1 MRGRAR
7 IAMKTFQPDIK
18 SIQKKWRLIDAKG
31 KVLGKVAAEA
41 AKILR
46 GKHKVEFTPHLDC
59 GDEVIIINIKDIV
72 VTGKKMEQKIYTS
85 YSGYPGGLKKK
96 PLEVLMQRDP
106 AKIMIHA
113 VKGMLP
119 HNRLGRKLLKKLR
132 VYADDKHPHSAQ
144 KAETYNFQ

>member
-96 PLEVLMQRDP
+96 PWEVLMQRDP

>member
-1 MRGRAR
+1 
-7 IAMKTFQPDIK
+7 MKTFQPDIK

-31 KVLGKVAAEA
+31 RILGKVAAEA
-41 AKILR
+41 AKLLR

-85 YSGYPGGLKKK
+85 YSGYPGGLKRT
-96 PLEVLMQRDP
+96 PLEVLMQREP
-106 AKIMIHA
+106 VKIMIHA